1 MNDKQKFYAGTTAI
15 MLCVITIIGCLAC
28 FLSTPAY
35 AAPIKPTNDSDIEYI
50 TPLEVQLRELDA
62 QPHFVPVPPAPEQ
75 EPTEIEPESEPFA
88 ETAETAEESA
98 VEPVTDTIPE
108 NLSDNEYAIYT
119 ALRDAGLSKAGTAA
133 VMGCM
138 EMESR
143 LRVTA
148 ENPNDGGYGLLQWTH
163 ERKTNLLNWCYSSGF
178 DASSVSGQVRFFIH
192 ELENTYSQAAGYSYP
207 VYETLTTSNSVEDCL
222 AMFFSHMEAGV
233 NVPISSGKVY
243 CGNLTTLQLY
253 NKRLNA
259 AYKYF

>member
-1 MNDKQKFYAGTTAI
+1 M
-15 MLCVITIIGCLAC
+15 V
-28 FLSTPAY
+28 
-35 AAPIKPTNDSDIEYI
+35 E
-50 TPLEVQLRELDA
+50 DA
-62 QPHFVPVPPAPEQ
+62 VP
-75 EPTEIEPESEPFA
+75 
-88 ETAETAEESA
+88 
-98 VEPVTDTIPE
+98 DG
-108 NLSDNEYAIYT
+108 LSDNEIGIYT
-119 ALRDAGLSKAGTAA
+119 ELRDAGLSKAGTAA

>member
-1 MNDKQKFYAGTTAI
+1 MNRKKIRLGIDFITALCIIAGI
-15 MLCVITIIGCLAC
+15 NRCIGA
-28 FLSTPAY
+28 FTTPAY
-35 AAPIKPTNDSDIEYI
+35 AEVISVDAVNEMVYI
-50 TPLEVQLRELDA
+50 TPLEAELQKDGIETPFSAELLVPSEKNAESDA
-62 QPHFVPVPPAPEQ
+62 TDEVVEDTVP
-75 EPTEIEPESEPFA
+75 
-88 ETAETAEESA
+88 
-98 VEPVTDTIPE
+98 DG
-108 NLSDNEYAIYT
+108 LSDNEINIYT
-119 ALRDAGLSKAGTAA
+119 ELRNAGLSKAGTAA

-192 ELENTYSQAAGYSYP
+192 ELESTYSQAAGYSYP
-207 VYETLTTSNSVEDCL
+207 VYETLTTSDSVEDCL